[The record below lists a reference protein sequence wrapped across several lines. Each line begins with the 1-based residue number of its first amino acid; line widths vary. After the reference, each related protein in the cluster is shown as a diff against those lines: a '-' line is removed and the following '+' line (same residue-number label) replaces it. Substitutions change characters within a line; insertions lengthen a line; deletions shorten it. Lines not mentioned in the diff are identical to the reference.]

1 MSTIKLSVDV
11 TDVDYTD
18 QEQVAAFVAY
28 CEAVEAVLHAAAG
41 SVATFSL
48 FQRQA
53 GAQVITTVLDL
64 EPTQGQ
70 GGGSVELELRGMSDS
85 LTDLSSGAVQQLI
98 VNASTG
104 LGGLT
109 PDEAWTTAMRLVIRR
124 PE

>member
-18 QEQVAAFVAY
+18 QEQVEAFIAY
-28 CEAVEAVLHAAAG
+28 CEAVEGVLHAAAG
-41 SVATFSL
+41 SVANFAL

-53 GAQVITTVLDL
+53 GAQTITTVFDL
-64 EPTQGQ
+64 EPTLGQ
-70 GGGSVELELRGMSDS
+70 GGGSIELELRGLSDS
-85 LTDLSSGAVQQLI
+85 VADLSGGAVQQL
-98 VNASTG
+98 VMNASTG